1 MSFVE
6 MIPEQLYIGGRSSS
20 DDWYF
25 IWETP
30 GRFLYIDWNFSCET
44 RFSGAVVGGNLSA
57 LRQIV
62 FHPPHRTVLALFTHT
77 ALLVHYLLDIANLIS

>member
-1 MSFVE
+1 MRFVE

-44 RFSGAVVGGNLSA
+44 YCETRFFGASL
-57 LRQIV
+57 
-62 FHPPHRTVLALFTHT
+62 
-77 ALLVHYLLDIANLIS
+77 